1 MRINMSEQISQ
12 DVNVEEVDFEELFQ
26 DVVAYHRT

>member
-1 MRINMSEQISQ
+1 MSEQISQ
-12 DVNVEEVDFEELFQ
+12 DVNVEEVDFEELFK

>member
-1 MRINMSEQISQ
+1 MSEQVSQ

-26 DVVAYHRT
+26 DAIAHHRS